1 MAVISL
7 VKAIAQQIKYFEL
20 VELIGQSVII
30 KGVDSIY
37 DDVHK
42 GLSLPHSAIPHM
54 RNQKH
59 LKSGIA
65 KYGLIDID
73 FTIEGVEIDN
83 GIRGIEAIRKLSL
96 YQEYSNTDHDDFL
109 LEAGIGFLE
118 DMVEELKLDKT
129 FYMLFLQT
137 EYPQSNGKEKIRQHF
152 KLTDALPSDYFPCEF
167 VVKDAAL
174 CNTKLAWMMKHFYL

>member
-7 VKAIAQQIKYFEL
+7 VKAIARQIKYFEL

-30 KGVDSIY
+30 NGVDSIY

-42 GLSLPHSAIPHM
+42 GLSLTHSAIPHM
-54 RNQKH
+54 REQKV
-59 LKSGIA
+59 LKGGIA

-73 FTIEGVEIDN
+73 FTVEGVEIDN
-83 GIRGIEAIRKLSL
+83 GIQGFDAIRKLSL
-96 YQEYSNTDHDDFL
+96 YQEYSNTDDDFF

-118 DMVEELKLDKT
+118 DLVEELKLDQT
-129 FYMLFLQT
+129 FYMLFLRT
-137 EYPQSNGKEKIRQHF
+137 EYPQPSAKERIRQYF
-152 KLTDALPSDYFPCEF
+152 KSTDALSDDYFPREF